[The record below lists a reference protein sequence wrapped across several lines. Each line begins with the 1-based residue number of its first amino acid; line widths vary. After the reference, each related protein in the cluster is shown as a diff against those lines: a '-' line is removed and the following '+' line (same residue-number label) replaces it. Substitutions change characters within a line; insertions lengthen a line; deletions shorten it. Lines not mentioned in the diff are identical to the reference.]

1 MTRTQSRQV
10 QKVFNRSGRL
20 IPTIRLLTAFGA
32 GHLAEKII
40 ASLAPDRLQDVAW
53 ARRAILVDNRLTKRL
68 RRFK

>member
-1 MTRTQSRQV
+1 MTRTQLHQV
-10 QKVFNRSGRL
+10 HRVFRRSGR
-20 IPTIRLLTAFGA
+20 IVATIRLLTAFGA

-53 ARRAILVDNRLTKRL
+53 ARRAILVDQRLTKRL